1 MKSALTPDLDGRGSA
16 SPVFNALPL
25 TEEALRSSP
34 SLAAWWHLARCFQA
48 IGSRIGRFLE
58 EEGVTGA
65 QFGVLR
71 CLGEAGPEGLMLTAL
86 SERLLVSCGNTTGVV
101 DRLEAAG
108 LLRRE
113 RSDEDRH
120 VIMARLTPEGEA
132 TYRSLVPR
140 YRTFVEQL
148 LAPIEEED
156 RRLLAALCEQLNRT
170 LQCLPAGGG
179 SPAGIREDGIR

>member
-25 TEEALRSSP
+25 TEEALRASS
-34 SLAAWWHLARCFQA
+34 SLAAWWHLARSFQA

-71 CLGEAGPEGLMLTAL
+71 CLGDAGADGLMLTAL
-86 SERLLVSCGNTTGVV
+86 SERLLVSCGNITGVV
-101 DRLEAAG
+101 DRLEAGG

-113 RSDEDRH
+113 RSLEDRR
-120 VIMARLTPEGEA
+120 VIIARLTPEGEA
-132 TYRSLVPR
+132 LHRSLVPR
-140 YRTFVEQL
+140 YRAFVSRL
-148 LAPIEEED
+148 LAPVDEED
-156 RRLLAALCEQLNRT
+156 KRLLAGLCEQLNRT
-170 LQCLPAGGG
+170 LQSIPAGGSAPTG
-179 SPAGIREDGIR
+179 VRE

>member
-1 MKSALTPDLDGRGSA
+1 MKSGPIALLNATPA
-16 SPVFNALPL
+16 VATTPEPL
-25 TEEALRSSP
+25 TSTEEALRASS

-48 IGSRIGRFLE
+48 VGSRIGRFLG

-113 RSDEDRH
+113 RSDEDRR

-132 TYRSLVPR
+132 TY
-140 YRTFVEQL
+140 
-148 LAPIEEED
+148 
-156 RRLLAALCEQLNRT
+156 
-170 LQCLPAGGG
+170 
-179 SPAGIREDGIR
+179 

>member
-1 MKSALTPDLDGRGSA
+1 MKSALTTFPE
-16 SPVFNALPL
+16 SPRRVTTPEPLPS
-25 TEEALRSSP
+25 TEEALRSST

-71 CLGEAGPEGLMLTAL
+71 CLGEAGPDGLMLTAL

-101 DRLEAAG
+101 DRLEAGG

-113 RSDEDRH
+113 RSDEDRR
-120 VIMARLTPEGEA
+120 VIIARLTPEGEA

-140 YRTFVEQL
+140 YRAF
-148 LAPIEEED
+148 
-156 RRLLAALCEQLNRT
+156 
-170 LQCLPAGGG
+170 
-179 SPAGIREDGIR
+179 